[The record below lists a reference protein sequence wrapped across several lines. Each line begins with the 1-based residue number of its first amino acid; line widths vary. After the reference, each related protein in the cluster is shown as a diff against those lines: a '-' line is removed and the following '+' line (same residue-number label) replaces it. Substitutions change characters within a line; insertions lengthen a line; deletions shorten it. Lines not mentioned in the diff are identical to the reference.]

1 MKLMTFKQ
9 KLNKIIFI
17 IVFCVT
23 MFCSCADKN
32 GYSELNYD
40 SIPSQKWFDK
50 YICHS
55 IVTDSTGHT
64 LILHEYGS
72 RANGYGSYSF
82 SIEHSP
88 ECKKCCEIYD

>member
-1 MKLMTFKQ
+1 MKK
-9 KLNKIIFI
+9 IFI
-17 IVFCVT
+17 VFISC
-23 MFCSCADKN
+23 FLLACSCTDQH
-32 GYSELNYD
+32 GYNELNYD
-40 SIPSQKWFDK
+40 SVPSQVWFDK
-50 YICHS
+50 YIRHS

-82 SIEHSP
+82 SIEHTP